1 MNETLIIAGEVAP
14 GRSLRLRASSVFV
27 ALALVFAAMIVVQH
41 RADAA
46 PAAAGA
52 AVAAVALPAP
62 AAANAQIDFRQFV
75 CPILFAIRAAFA
87 NTPFFGIVAAA
98 LDPILAA
105 FGCLPSGP

>member
-1 MNETLIIAGEVAP
+1 MDSTLVATDMGQAT

-41 RADAA
+41 RAEAA
-46 PAAAGA
+46 PAT

-62 AAANAQIDFRQFV
+62 AAANAQIDIRQFV
-75 CPILFAIRAAFA
+75 CPILFAIRDAFA
-87 NTPFFGIVAAA
+87 GTPFFGIVAAA

-105 FGCLPSGP
+105 FGCLPSGA